1 MIIERDCN
9 AHWGVNLNHRLL
21 SGIDVAQAMAET
33 AKSQSVDFENR
44 AEFFQI
50 RGQLYTL
57 VTLRVVEPD
66 DHQFFMELHKEIGRS
81 PGFFRNAPVV
91 IDVGPIADRKPTNL
105 AEFSRRLRQLQL
117 VPVGIQNGS
126 DEWNRVAINAGLGLF
141 PAGRPASA
149 QSPQKSATAEDRS
162 APASDR
168 PEPQATPV
176 ASPGRPGAP
185 SMASEAPR
193 APSPAKIV
201 SEPVRAG
208 QQVYAKNA
216 DLVVLAQ
223 VQPGAELMAD
233 GNIHI
238 YSSLRGRA
246 HAGVGGNA
254 AARIFC
260 RSMEAQLISIAGIY
274 LVNEEIE
281 QQFLG
286 QPVQIGCQNETIIM
300 EKLP

>member
-1 MIIERDCN
+1 
-9 AHWGVNLNHRLL
+9 
-21 SGIDVAQAMAET
+21 VAEAMAET
-33 AKSQSVDFENR
+33 AKSQPVDFANHG
-44 AEFFQI
+44 EFFQI

-57 VTLRVVEPD
+57 VTLRIVEPD
-66 DHQFFMELHKEIGRS
+66 DHQFFMELHKEIGRA
-81 PGFFRNAPVV
+81 PDFFKNAPVV

-117 VPVGIQNGS
+117 LPVGIQNGS
-126 DEWNRVAINAGLGLF
+126 DDWNRVAINAGLGLF
-141 PAGRPASA
+141 PAGRPAS
-149 QSPQKSATAEDRS
+149 SS
-162 APASDR
+162 PASS
-168 PEPQATPV
+168 Q
-176 ASPGRPGAP
+176 
-185 SMASEAPR
+185 R
-193 APSPAKIV
+193 APSADDRPATVSDRHQEAAAPAAPPNRPAMPSTDGRTSATQAAKIV
-201 SEPVRAG
+201 AEPVRAG
-208 QQVYAKNA
+208 QQVYAKDA
-216 DLVVLAQ
+216 DLIVLAQ

-246 HAGVGGNA
+246 HAGVGGNI

-286 QPVQIGCQNETIIM
+286 QPVQIGCQNETIVM

>member
-1 MIIERDCN
+1 MAE
-9 AHWGVNLNHRLL
+9 
-21 SGIDVAQAMAET
+21 AMAET
-33 AKSQSVDFENR
+33 AKSQSVDFGNH

-57 VTLRVVEPD
+57 VTLRVIEPD

-81 PGFFRNAPVV
+81 PDFFKNAPVV
-91 IDVGPIADRKPTNL
+91 IDVGPIADRKPANL

-117 VPVGIQNGS
+117 VPVGIQNG
-126 DEWNRVAINAGLGLF
+126 DDAWNRVAINAGLGLF
-141 PAGRPASA
+141 PAGRPAGGTKGGTTVERPR
-149 QSPQKSATAEDRS
+149 QEQRPQAA
-162 APASDR
+162 
-168 PEPQATPV
+168 PEPVAPPRPSPAGPAPV
-176 ASPGRPGAP
+176 PPA
-185 SMASEAPR
+185 
-193 APSPAKIV
+193 PAKIV
-201 SEPVRAG
+201 TEPVRAG
-208 QQVYAKNA
+208 QQVYAKNG

-254 AARIFC
+254 GARIFC

-274 LVNEEIE
+274 LVNDEIE
-281 QQFLG
+281 ERFLG
-286 QPVQIGCQNETIIM
+286 QPVQIGCQNETIVM
-300 EKLP
+300 ERLP

>member
-1 MIIERDCN
+1 
-9 AHWGVNLNHRLL
+9 
-21 SGIDVAQAMAET
+21 
-33 AKSQSVDFENR
+33 
-44 AEFFQI
+44 
-50 RGQLYTL
+50 LYTL
-57 VTLRVVEPD
+57 VTLRVVEPE

-81 PGFFRNAPVV
+81 PGFFKNAPVV
-91 IDVGPIADRKPTNL
+91 IDVGPIADRRPTNL

-117 VPVGIQNGS
+117 VPVGIQNGGE
-126 DEWNRVAINAGLGLF
+126 EWNRVAVNAGLGLF

-149 QSPQKSATAEDRS
+149 PKVPGVAAATDAPEPKDDETAEPS
-162 APASDR
+162 KQTAAPASSP
-168 PEPQATPV
+168 PEP
-176 ASPGRPGAP
+176 SAP
-185 SMASEAPR
+185 TQTTAPQTG
-193 APSPAKIV
+193 AKIV

-208 QQVYAKNA
+208 QQIYAKNA

-238 YSSLRGRA
+238 YGNLRGRA

-254 AARIFC
+254 DARIFC

-274 LVNEEIE
+274 LVNDEIE

-286 QPVQIGCQNETIIM
+286 QPVQIGCQNETIVM

>member
-1 MIIERDCN
+1 MAE
-9 AHWGVNLNHRLL
+9 
-21 SGIDVAQAMAET
+21 AMAEPV
-33 AKSQSVDFENR
+33 KSQSVDFENHG
-44 AEFFQI
+44 EFFQI

-81 PGFFRNAPVV
+81 PDFYKNAPVV
-91 IDVGPIADRKPTNL
+91 IDVGPIAERKPTNL
-105 AEFSRRLRQLQL
+105 AEFARRLRQLQL

-126 DEWNRVAINAGLGLF
+126 EDWNRVAINAGLGLF
-141 PAGRPASA
+141 PAGKASA
-149 QSPQKSATAEDRS
+149 AQKPAANGQRMAAAD
-162 APASDR
+162 APR
-168 PEPQATPV
+168 PEPAAPAAQSV
-176 ASPGRPGAP
+176 SPALAGRAKAHPA
-185 SMASEAPR
+185 
-193 APSPAKIV
+193 PAKIV

-208 QQVYAKNA
+208 QQIYAKDS

-238 YSSLRGRA
+238 YASLRGRA
-246 HAGVGGNA
+246 HAGIGGNT

-260 RSMEAQLISIAGIY
+260 KSMEAQLVSIAGLY
-274 LVNEEIE
+274 LVNDEIE
-281 QQFLG
+281 KEFLG
-286 QPVQIGCQNETIIM
+286 HPVQIGCQNETIVM

>member
-1 MIIERDCN
+1 
-9 AHWGVNLNHRLL
+9 
-21 SGIDVAQAMAET
+21 MAEP
-33 AKSQSVDFENR
+33 AKSQSVDFENH

-50 RGQLYTL
+50 RGQNYTL
-57 VTLRVVEPD
+57 VTLRVIEPD
-66 DHQFFMELHKEIGRS
+66 DHQFFMELHKEIGRA
-81 PGFFRNAPVV
+81 PDFFKNAPVV
-91 IDVGPIADRKPTNL
+91 VDVGPIADRKPTNL

-117 VPVGIQNGS
+117 VPVGIQNGG
-126 DEWNRVAINAGLGLF
+126 DDWNRVAINAGLGVF
-141 PAGRPASA
+141 PAGRQASTQRTPAAGDRASTVDDRRQEAVEPARPATPPA
-149 QSPQKSATAEDRS
+149 QPAA
-162 APASDR
+162 APAASMI
-168 PEPQATPV
+168 V
-176 ASPGRPGAP
+176 A
-185 SMASEAPR
+185 
-193 APSPAKIV
+193 
-201 SEPVRAG
+201 EPVRAG
-208 QQVYAKNA
+208 QQIYAKNT

-246 HAGVGGNA
+246 HAGVGGNVG
-254 AARIFC
+254 ARIFC

-286 QPVQIGCQNETIIM
+286 QPVQIGCQSETIVM

>member
-1 MIIERDCN
+1 
-9 AHWGVNLNHRLL
+9 
-21 SGIDVAQAMAET
+21 MAEP
-33 AKSQSVDFENR
+33 AKSQSVDFTNH

-57 VTLRVVEPD
+57 ITLRVVEPE

-81 PGFFRNAPVV
+81 PDFFKNAPVV

-105 AEFSRRLRQLQL
+105 AEFARRLRQLQL
-117 VPVGIQNGS
+117 VPVGIQNGN
-126 DEWNRVAINAGLGLF
+126 DDWNRVAINAGLGIF
-141 PAGRPASA
+141 PAGRPASTSKNAAAVDRTAVVDERRPDTVEPKEPA
-149 QSPQKSATAEDRS
+149 QQPVVPSAQVKPSA
-162 APASDR
+162 APA
-168 PEPQATPV
+168 
-176 ASPGRPGAP
+176 G
-185 SMASEAPR
+185 
-193 APSPAKIV
+193 AKIV
-201 SEPVRAG
+201 TEPVRAG
-208 QQVYAKNA
+208 QQIYAKNA

-254 AARIFC
+254 NARIFC

-274 LVNEEIE
+274 LVNDEIE
-281 QQFLG
+281 QQYLG
-286 QPVQIGCQNETIIM
+286 QPVQIGCQNETIVM
-300 EKLP
+300 DKLP